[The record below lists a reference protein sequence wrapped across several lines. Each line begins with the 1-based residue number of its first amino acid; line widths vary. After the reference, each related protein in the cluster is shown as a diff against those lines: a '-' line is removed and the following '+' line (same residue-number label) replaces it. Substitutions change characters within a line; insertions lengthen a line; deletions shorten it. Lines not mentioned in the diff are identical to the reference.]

1 MSNTTGNQTH
11 ASLYGNANL
20 FYIRAPEL
28 VETRTNGQKKIKAN
42 PYPSNRALI
51 TEQPKYHANSGN
63 YYALL
68 MGREFRPGRFVLL
81 LDFDNKDEG
90 GVNGMKLIEKL
101 NMGQYGAPCQKTPS
115 GGRHYL
121 FYADAKQKES
131 ITAKTTIVHEGVKY
145 NMDVKFQNDLC
156 TCAPTKIEGY
166 GKYIWEYGS
175 GKKLLNIPPLP
186 DELFKMIS
194 AKKSPATTPRT
205 TATTAETTTET
216 PKFLIFIV
224 LPRMINW

>member
-101 NMGQYGAPCQKTPS
+101 NMGQYRAVWNLTLLGS
-115 GGRHYL
+115 SV
-121 FYADAKQKES
+121 AK
-131 ITAKTTIVHEGVKY
+131 A
-145 NMDVKFQNDLC
+145 
-156 TCAPTKIEGY
+156 
-166 GKYIWEYGS
+166 
-175 GKKLLNIPPLP
+175 
-186 DELFKMIS
+186 
-194 AKKSPATTPRT
+194 
-205 TATTAETTTET
+205 
-216 PKFLIFIV
+216 
-224 LPRMINW
+224 

>member
-51 TEQPKYHANSGN
+51 TEQPKYHANSWN

-68 MGREFRPGRFVLL
+68 MGREFRPGRFVVL

-101 NMGQYGAPCQKTPS
+101 NMNQYGAPGQKTPL
-115 GGRHYL
+115 RWKTL
-121 FYADAKQKES
+121 FVLRGCQA
-131 ITAKTTIVHEGVKY
+131 EGKHHSK
-145 NMDVKFQNDLC
+145 NN
-156 TCAPTKIEGY
+156 
-166 GKYIWEYGS
+166 
-175 GKKLLNIPPLP
+175 N
-186 DELFKMIS
+186 
-194 AKKSPATTPRT
+194 SPR
-205 TATTAETTTET
+205 
-216 PKFLIFIV
+216 
-224 LPRMINW
+224 RC